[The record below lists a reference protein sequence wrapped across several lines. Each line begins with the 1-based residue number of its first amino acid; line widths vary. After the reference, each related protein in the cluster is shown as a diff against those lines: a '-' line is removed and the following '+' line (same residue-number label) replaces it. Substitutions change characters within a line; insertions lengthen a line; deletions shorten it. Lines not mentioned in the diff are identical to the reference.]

1 MKKIYLFL
9 LAGLVAGCTAAQ
21 APEPVAFSGEYNE
34 DGDPIPQWAVELRKT
49 HEQHMAEK
57 KKEMEEYNKLLAQ
70 RPAKKQSEKTDSCK
84 MNGHN
89 CWEVVQKL
97 GKTKEIRT
105 ENPDKN
111 NIWAPDMV
119 TYENPDLKAWGLTVT
134 FYTMY
139 RDGGSTDYVLNEN
152 ISIHT
157 NRSLGMQGSPVYGLT
172 TIKFKQTGE
181 QFIYDSVG
189 TYMGNESPFP
199 N

>member
-9 LAGLVAGCTAAQ
+9 LVGLVAGCTSTP
-21 APEPVAFSGEYNE
+21 APEIFSGEYNE
-34 DGDPIPQWAVELRKT
+34 DGEPIPEWAIKVGAI

-70 RPAKKQSEKTDSCK
+70 QPAKKPSETPDTCK
-84 MNGHN
+84 INGHN
-89 CWEVVQKL
+89 CWDVVQKL

-105 ENPDKN
+105 ENPDKT
-111 NIWAPDMV
+111 NIWAPDIV

-139 RDGGSTDYVLNEN
+139 RDGGSTDYVLNDN

-157 NRSLGMQGSPVYGLT
+157 NRSLGMQGTPAYGQT
-172 TIKFKQTGE
+172 TIKFKETGK
-181 QFIYDSVG
+181 QFIYDFTG
-189 TYMGNESPFP
+189 KLIGNDSPFP
-199 N
+199 D